1 MGTIYIDRTAG
12 VRELLIQHHRKG
24 IKMLLMT
31 IESVSKAYVERKLV
45 EEVSFGINDG
55 DRIGLIGVNGA
66 GKSTL
71 LKLLASLE
79 EPDSGRIIKSGETVA
94 SYLPQNPDF
103 IEDNTILDQVF
114 GGNWERMK
122 VLRAYEK
129 AISTS
134 HSNDADILKL
144 SAEMDRL
151 GCWELEADAK
161 NILTRLGITDYSS
174 KIRDL
179 SGGQRKRV
187 ALATA
192 LIQPSDLLILDEPTN
207 HLDNDT
213 IEWLERMLLERK
225 GALFMVTHDRYFL
238 DRVANRI
245 MELDGGNLF
254 SYEGN
259 FSYFMEKKLERQESL
274 KATEEKKK
282 SLYKKELAWMR
293 QGAKARTTK
302 QKARIQRFQTLEEEL
317 PGGERDD
324 SLDIAVGTSRLG
336 KKIIEAKEVNKSI
349 EGKALVKDFTY
360 TMTRV
365 ERLGILGAN
374 GTGKTT
380 LLRLLSGEL
389 EPDSGEIQ
397 RGTTL
402 KIGFFKQETPFLDP
416 DQRAIDYIKDGGE
429 FITAS
434 DGQKVSASSMMER
447 FLFPRSD
454 HYTPVGKLSGGEKRR
469 LYLLRV
475 LMGAPNMLL
484 LDEPTNDLDI
494 STLQILEEYL
504 EDFPG
509 PVIIV
514 SHDRYLL
521 DKLAEK
527 LLIFTDQGIREY
539 TGNYDLFRSEEKE
552 REKEEIDKV
561 KPEQKRDRIRE
572 KQNKLSFTE
581 LREWE
586 TIEDRI
592 EELEIKLENKLKEM
606 NENASDFGRLEIL
619 LKEKEILDSELE
631 ILMDRWVYL
640 SSKTDN

>member
-1 MGTIYIDRTAG
+1 
-12 VRELLIQHHRKG
+12 
-24 IKMLLMT
+24 MLLMT
-31 IESVSKAYVERKLV
+31 IESVTKSYVERKLV
-45 EEVSFGINDG
+45 EEISFGINEG
-55 DRIGLIGVNGA
+55 DRVGLIGINGA

-71 LKLLASLE
+71 LKLLAGLE
-79 EPDSGRIIKSGETVA
+79 EPDSGRIIRASDAVV
-94 SYLPQNPDF
+94 SYLPQNPNFKD
-103 IEDNTILDQVF
+103 ENTVLDQVF
-114 GGNWERMK
+114 GGHWERMR
-122 VLRAYEK
+122 VLRDYER
-129 AISTS
+129 AISAS
-134 HSNDADILKL
+134 DIKNDHIMMLT
-144 SAEMDRL
+144 AEMDRL
-151 GCWELEADAK
+151 NCWELEADAK

-174 KIRDL
+174 RIRDL

-213 IEWLERMLLERK
+213 IEWLERKLMERK

-238 DRVANRI
+238 DRVTNRI
-245 MELDGGNLF
+245 MELEGGNIY
-254 SYEGN
+254 SYDGN
-259 FSYFMEKKLERQESL
+259 FSYFMEKKLERHENL

-302 QKARIQRFQTLEEEL
+302 QKARIQRFENLEDEVAGGDSTETL
-317 PGGERDD
+317 DF
-324 SLDIAVGTSRLG
+324 SVGTSRLG
-336 KKIIEAKEVNKSI
+336 KKIIEAKEVTKSI
-349 EGKALVKDFTY
+349 GGKVLVKDFTY
-360 TMTRV
+360 VMTRG

-389 EPDSGEIQ
+389 EPDSGDIQ
-397 RGTTL
+397 RGETL

-416 DQRAIDYIKDGGE
+416 EQRAIDYIRDGGE
-429 FITAS
+429 FITTS
-434 DGQKVSASSMMER
+434 DGQKISASSMMER

-454 HYTPVGKLSGGEKRR
+454 HYTPVGKLSGGEQRR
-469 LYLLRV
+469 LYLLKI
-475 LMGAPNMLL
+475 LMESPNMLL

-494 STLQILEEYL
+494 NTLQILEEYL
-504 EDFPG
+504 DDFPG

-527 LLIFTDQGIREY
+527 LLIFTNDGIKEF
-539 TGNYDLFRSEEKE
+539 TGNYDLFRKAE
-552 REKEEIDKV
+552 RELEKEEAVKT
-561 KPEQKRDRIRE
+561 KPEPKRE
-572 KQNKLSFTE
+572 KTKENTNKLSFTE

-592 EELEIKLENKLKEM
+592 TELELKIEGKLKEM
-606 NENASDFGRLEIL
+606 EAYASDFERLGL
-619 LKEKEILDSELE
+619 LLREKEILDSNLDK
-631 ILMDRWVYL
+631 LMDRWMYL
-640 SSKTDN
+640 SSKADN